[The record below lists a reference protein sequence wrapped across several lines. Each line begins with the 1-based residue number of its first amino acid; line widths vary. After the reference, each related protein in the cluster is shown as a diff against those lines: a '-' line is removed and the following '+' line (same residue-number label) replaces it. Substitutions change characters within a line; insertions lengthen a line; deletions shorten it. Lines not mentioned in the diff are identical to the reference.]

1 MMNQLRQRP
10 DPDTRQSSAMTR
22 LRVLLSRTEPA
33 LRAASAELWSQPG
46 LAQRYPRYLH
56 AMHGVLRASV
66 PLMERAALR
75 CAELESC
82 DPCAGRLRRY
92 LETHAAE
99 ERDHDA
105 WLLDDLAALG
115 GDRAAVIEEQPCA
128 AVARLVGP
136 QYYWI
141 EHHHPVALLGYIAVL
156 EGNAPHTGLAAWIAG
171 AAEVPDSALR
181 TVREHAELDTAHTE
195 DIHRLLDDLALTDGQ
210 VRAITVS
217 ALCTAQALIGLFDHL
232 VRIAPGRAPARRPPT
247 RLGAGI

>member
-1 MMNQLRQRP
+1 
-10 DPDTRQSSAMTR
+10 MTR
-22 LRVLLSRTEPA
+22 LRVVLSATEPA
-33 LRAASAELWSQPG
+33 LRAASAELWSRPG

-75 CAELESC
+75 CAELESR

-92 LETHAAE
+92 LETHSAE

-105 WLLDDLAALG
+105 WLLEDLAALG
-115 GDRAAVIEEQPCA
+115 GDPAAVIEDQPCA

-141 EHHHPVALLGYIAVL
+141 EHHHPAALLGYIAVL
-156 EGNAPHTGLAAWIAG
+156 EGNAPHIGLAAWIAG
-171 AAEVPDSALR
+171 AAEVPESAVR

-195 DIHRLLDDLALTDGQ
+195 EIHRLLDDLALTEGQ
-210 VRAITVS
+210 VRAVTVS

-232 VRIAPGRAPARRPPT
+232 VRTTPGRTAAHRTPT
-247 RLGAGI
+247 HLGARV